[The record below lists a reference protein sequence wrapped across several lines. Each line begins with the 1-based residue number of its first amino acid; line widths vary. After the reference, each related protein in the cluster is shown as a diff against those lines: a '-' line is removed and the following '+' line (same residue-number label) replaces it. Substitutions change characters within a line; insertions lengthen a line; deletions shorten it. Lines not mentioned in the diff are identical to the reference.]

1 MREDEDEAGDCL
13 EFVVTLHYMVNSR
26 SPSKTLSQN
35 KIRAGHMAAWVK
47 MLGTKPGDTGLV
59 PRALEGEN

>member
-35 KIRAGHMAAWVK
+35 KGRPYGCVGKDAWY
-47 MLGTKPGDTGLV
+47 
-59 PRALEGEN
+59 